1 MDTDAY
7 RTTTEID
14 VNSTV
19 NQLEELY
26 ETISILA
33 SGSEALKKDVEGMNS
48 GFVEHKNKLQ
58 SLAEDVSK
66 VKLSVE
72 RDNTYLKE
80 TQSHL
85 DILSQ
90 DLMLLAEKIDE
101 MQHVSHDGTFTWK
114 ITNFQEKMSQ

>member
-7 RTTTEID
+7 RRTTEID

-19 NQLEELY
+19 NGLEELY
-26 ETISILA
+26 ETMSILA
-33 SGSEALKKDVEGMNS
+33 SGSEALKADVEGMKS
-48 GFVEHKNKLQ
+48 GLVEHENKLQ

-66 VKLSVE
+66 LKFSVE
-72 RDNTYLKE
+72 QHNIYLKE

-85 DILSQ
+85 DIFSR
-90 DLMLLAEKIDE
+90 DLMLLEEKIDE
-101 MQHVSHDGTFTWK
+101 MQHVSYDGTFTWK

>member
-7 RTTTEID
+7 RRTTEID

-19 NQLEELY
+19 NGLEELY
-26 ETISILA
+26 ETMSILA
-33 SGSEALKKDVEGMNS
+33 SGSEALKKDVEGMKS
-48 GFVEHKNKLQ
+48 ELIEHENKLQ

-66 VKLSVE
+66 LKFSVE
-72 RDNTYLKE
+72 QHNIYLKE

-85 DILSQ
+85 DIFSR
-90 DLMLLAEKIDE
+90 DLMLLEEKIDE
-101 MQHVSHDGTFTWK
+101 MQHVSYDGTFTWK